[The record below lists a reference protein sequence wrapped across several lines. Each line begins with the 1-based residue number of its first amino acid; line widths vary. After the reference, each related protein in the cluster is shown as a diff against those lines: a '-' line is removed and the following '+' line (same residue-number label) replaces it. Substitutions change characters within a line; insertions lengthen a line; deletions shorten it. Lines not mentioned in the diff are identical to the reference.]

1 MFEKSMQHKIIKLLI
16 TVFMFFLLLNIFSI
30 ISFNLNNESKKSKL
44 FLNTQINK
52 VAKLQT
58 NTPEEQKLIFIDNN
72 IIDPDE
78 VIVILKERIV
88 NQFLKRNKIAKA
100 FELANKDLDIKFT
113 IPNRNQ
119 PIKDEKKFIKE
130 LIKID
135 PQITLKD
142 DIIEELKYILLK
154 EYREKKQ
161 LFNSYDFFVNYKLI
175 HNKIRNSHIYQIH
188 ELYKN
193 SQIQN
198 IKYPFYTIVLKLIL
212 EDKENEIIK
221 SKEQLKQLQANF
233 NYYNVIENRIKNEKE
248 FENNLIAIDSTLTY
262 QQNLL
267 ILKEKIKNQFKEK
280 NQLAKLY
287 DQMRTEIELSSFET
301 KEQYYIQNEED
312 YIKNFLLTSVNMP
325 TSKEKI
331 LEHFQ
336 RILLLEYKNKKNI
349 LNLYSS
355 YLKKIIDIM
364 LDKIS
369 NNFTT
374 WSPTKIGI
382 INKIINNPLFTSFLR
397 FEIEDA
403 QNEIINLKEQIKNTP
418 ATLKNLEDTKNELQ
432 NDFQNKLKNYF
443 IAYDQKINDLK
454 KQIEQLTKND
464 QKHDETDRRH
474 DEIDKIHN
482 ENDQK
487 HDETDQRH
495 DKNIIDFNKRLQT
508 LTETDKIHDETD
520 RRHDETDR
528 RHDET
533 DRRHDETDRRHDE
546 TDRRHDKNIIDFN
559 KRLQTLT
566 ETDEIHDETD
576 RRHDETDRRHDENYQ
591 RHDKN
596 TIDFDKRLK
605 TLTEI
610 DRRQDESI
618 IKFNQRFKTL
628 TKNDQRQ
635 NENDR
640 KQDES
645 INKVTD
651 KVTSFDTIHK
661 TLTEDKYEVEK
672 TFTQNIIDLK
682 YKNKLIK
689 EQNQNNQIFKKN
701 NTKFIELA
709 HKYLT
714 NIYSIDTQKW
724 IFLFKKYSKIYLVII
739 TCMINILFYLLL
751 LSNKFKS

>member
-576 RRHDETDRRHDENYQ
+576 RRHDETDRRHDETDQRHDETDQ

-596 TIDFDKRLK
+596 IIDFNKRLQ
-605 TLTEI
+605 TLTENDEI
-610 DRRQDESI
+610 HDETDRRHDEI
-618 IKFNQRFKTL
+618 DKIH
-628 TKNDQRQ
+628 

-640 KQDES
+640 RHDENDQRHDENDQRHDETDQRHDETDQRHDKN
-645 INKVTD
+645 IIDFNKRLQ
-651 KVTSFDTIHK
+651 
-661 TLTEDKYEVEK
+661 TLTENDEIHDE
-672 TFTQNIIDLK
+672 TDR
-682 YKNKLIK
+682 
-689 EQNQNNQIFKKN
+689 
-701 NTKFIELA
+701 
-709 HKYLT
+709 
-714 NIYSIDTQKW
+714 
-724 IFLFKKYSKIYLVII
+724 
-739 TCMINILFYLLL
+739 
-751 LSNKFKS
+751 